1 MVAGSHM
8 SVETEGLSSEPL
20 LKSLLPQISLIQAF
34 TFQSKEDFVNNM
46 EIRMAYYTYYGNMFK
61 N

>member
-1 MVAGSHM
+1 M